1 LGILIEEGDGR
12 LSGNS
17 CQVLQEQ
24 GNTVD
29 VSHVLRKGKL
39 PERTGSTFTVEPLQ
53 VERELPQMQRG
64 NTNV

>member
-29 VSHVLRKGKL
+29 VSHVLRKGRL
-39 PERTGSTFTVEPLQ
+39 PEVTGNTFTVRLPR
-53 VERELPQMQRG
+53 VERDFPQMQRG
-64 NTNV
+64 NRNV

>member
-29 VSHVLRKGKL
+29 VSHVLRKGRL
-39 PERTGSTFTVEPLQ
+39 PEGTGSTFTVKPLQ
-53 VERELPQMQRG
+53 VERYFPQMQRG
-64 NTNV
+64 NENV